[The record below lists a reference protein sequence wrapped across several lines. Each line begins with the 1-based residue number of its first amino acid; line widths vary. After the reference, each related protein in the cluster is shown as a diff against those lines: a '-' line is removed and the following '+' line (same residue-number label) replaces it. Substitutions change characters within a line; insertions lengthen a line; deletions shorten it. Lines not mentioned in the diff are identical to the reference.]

1 MKSKFLKFR
10 LSRCDVNFG
19 YIEKIS
25 KKTTSVKPCDMLKYH
40 QLPQRGSNRD
50 SFAAL
55 PQEDSIGVANYPLT
69 VKN

>member
-1 MKSKFLKFR
+1 
-10 LSRCDVNFG
+10 
-19 YIEKIS
+19 
-25 KKTTSVKPCDMLKYH
+25 MLKYH

-69 VKN
+69 VKNQDRTPLLLGWLILIFLNFDPFLKGRVYK